1 MIEYV
6 MQNWIE
12 NSADLDYS
20 GDTKFSSI
28 YLFCT
33 AGEIEL
39 TVEGMVFPIQAG
51 EVFDEGFLGNKTFSI
66 DAVTGSG
73 TWRGYTRGLR

>member
-6 MQNWIE
+6 MTNYVE
-12 NSADLDYS
+12 NSADLAYS
-20 GDTKFSSI
+20 GDTNFSSI
-28 YLFCT
+28 YIFCT

-39 TVEGMVFPIQAG
+39 TVEGMVFPVQAG
-51 EVFDEGFLGNKTFSI
+51 EVFDEGFVGNKTFSV

-73 TWRGYTRGLR
+73 TWRGYTRGIR